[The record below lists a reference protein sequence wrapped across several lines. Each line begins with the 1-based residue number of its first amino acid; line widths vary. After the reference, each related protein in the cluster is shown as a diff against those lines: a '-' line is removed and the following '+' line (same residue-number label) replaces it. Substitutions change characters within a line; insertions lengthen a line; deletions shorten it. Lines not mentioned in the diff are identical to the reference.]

1 MTRSEGL
8 FLRRLARGAALA
20 GLLMHVEAAVA
31 TEKSLAIAR
40 LEGPPAIDGV
50 LGLEEWAQATRRS
63 DLRQASP
70 IEFALPSEETVWYFA
85 YDDTALYVA
94 AIARYDDPTSLIAN
108 VLRQGASLDDDD
120 SLNILVDGFN
130 NKRSGYLFALNANG
144 VRDDAIFT
152 NGVDR
157 SDEWDGIWRGAASR
171 TESGWAMEMAIPFN
185 TLTFDP
191 STDTWGL
198 NFWRK
203 VQRSDE
209 TIAWQS
215 VGGDVNP
222 TGSGEMSGLRNLDQ
236 GFGLDVVPALSGVR
250 VKGHN
255 GLASDSEL
263 NPSLDL
269 RYRFSP
275 SISGLLTINTDFAA
289 TEVDNRQLGLDRFG
303 VFFPEKRTFFLA
315 DFDIFQFGG
324 IAQGGFSGMVGTSAG
339 TNAMPFFSR
348 RIGLSD
354 DNQPVDIIAG
364 GKLSGRAGPL
374 DFGALLIRQDSYGDV
389 DATDLAV
396 ARVTY
401 DVLDESLLGAI
412 ATFGDPGS
420 NDDNSLVGVDFRYR
434 NTGLGNGRILRG
446 NAWWQQSSSDNVAG
460 NEAAFNAAFA
470 LTADEGLA
478 AGFQYQQV
486 EENYAPAL
494 GFVDRTGVRL
504 YSLEAEHV
512 TKFRNSKRFQ
522 ELQVSARVSRWE
534 YLDSGLVQSEELQ
547 VIPLR
552 FETTSGDL
560 LRVWFRRSTEG
571 LLPGEQPLDRLD
583 ISLDPGIYA
592 FNRPGFFLRTARYR
606 PLGFSLRANFGDFY
620 TGERLELRPE
630 VRFTPNRHLSTSLAL
645 GFNRFEFPDQKR
657 ITRQLT
663 WNAEIAFNAAWSLLT
678 NVQYDN
684 LSDDLGINARL
695 RYNIAAG
702 NDIWFVVNHNM
713 RRADF
718 DDRFDNEQTTAIAKI
733 RYTFRF

>member
-1 MTRSEGL
+1 LSWNESSL
-8 FLRRLARGAALA
+8 LRRLTSVAALTGTLVCGQA
-20 GLLMHVEAAVA
+20 AEAS
-31 TEKSLAIAR
+31 EKSFEIR
-40 LEGPPAIDGV
+40 RRETPPTIDGTI
-50 LGLEEWAQATRRS
+50 GIEEWAQAARRS
-63 DLRQASP
+63 DLLQASP
-70 IEFALPSEETVWYFA
+70 IEFAAPSEETVWYFA
-85 YDDTALYVA
+85 YDDTTLYVA
-94 AIARYDDPTSLIAN
+94 AFAHYEEPTSLIAN
-108 VLRQGASLDDDD
+108 ALRQGASLDDED

-144 VRDDAIFT
+144 VRADAIFT

-185 TLTFDP
+185 TLSFDP
-191 STDTWGL
+191 ATDTWGL

-203 VQRSDE
+203 IQRTDE

-215 VGGDVNP
+215 VAGDVNP
-222 TGSGEMSGLRNLDQ
+222 TGSGEISGLRNLDQ
-236 GFGLDVVPALSGVR
+236 GFGLDIVPALSGSR

-255 GLASDSEL
+255 GRDSDNEL

-324 IAQGGFSGMVGTSAG
+324 IAQGGFSGLIGTSSG

-348 RIGLSD
+348 RIGLSG

-364 GKLSGRAGPL
+364 GKLSGRSGPL

-389 DATDLAV
+389 DATDLTV

-420 NDDNSLVGVDFRYR
+420 NDDNSVRGVDFRYR
-434 NTGLGNGRILRG
+434 NTRIGNGRILEG
-446 NAWWQQSSSDNVAG
+446 NAWWQQSSSDTVSGDGSALS
-460 NEAAFNAAFA
+460 AAFG
-470 LTADEGLA
+470 LTADEGLS
-478 AGFQYQQV
+478 AGFQYHQV
-486 EENYAPAL
+486 DENYAPAL
-494 GFVDRTGVRL
+494 GFVNRTGVRL
-504 YSLEAEHV
+504 YSVEAEHM
-512 TKFRNSKRFQ
+512 TKFRDSDLFQ
-522 ELQVSARVSRWE
+522 ELEVSAGYSRWE
-534 YLDSGLVQSEELQ
+534 YLDSGMVQSQELEL
-547 VIPLR
+547 IPLR
-552 FETTSGDL
+552 IETMSGDV
-560 LRVWFRRSTEG
+560 LRAGFRWNTEG
-571 LLPGEQPLDRLD
+571 LLPGEQPLEQLG
-583 ISLDPGIYA
+583 ISLDPGVYK
-592 FNRPGFFLRTARYR
+592 FNRPGFILRTARYR
-606 PLGFSLRANFGDFY
+606 PFGFALRANFGDFY
-620 TGERLELRPE
+620 TGERLEIRPQI
-630 VRFTPNRHLSTSLAL
+630 RWTPNRHLNTSLTL
-645 GFNRFEFPDQKR
+645 GFNRFTFPDQER

-663 WNAEIAFNAAWSLLT
+663 WNTELAFNADWSLIT

-684 LSDDLGINARL
+684 LSDNLGINARL
-695 RYNIAAG
+695 RYNAAAG

-713 RRADF
+713 HRDIF
-718 DDRFDNEQTTAIAKI
+718 DDRFDDEQTTAIAKI